1 MTNKGRIWVWQAKG
15 WLQGISAPCSAWPL
29 DMAADHAALFEV
41 ALVVLLGLPEGLGGE
56 DLGGDGGAEA
66 AGGVEFGDLCAGLT
80 GLLVGVGEDDGA
92 ILRSPIGTLAV
103 DLGGIVEGKEGIEQ
117 AFVADAGGVEEELDH
132 LGVAGAVGTDLFVGG
147 MLERSP
153 FVADGGVQNSRHLAE
168 TGFHAP
174 ETSCAKRCFFS
185 CHVLLLVTLLR
196 FALRSVA
203 RVLGGRVCFRWCRD
217 CFPLCWMPEG
227 LLCHPASEKTSV
239 KNASILRLS
248 TDTRQSPESRRFTVT
263 FRGLGLVSKE
273 VVP

>member
-1 MTNKGRIWVWQAKG
+1 M
-15 WLQGISAPCSAWPL
+15 
-29 DMAADHAALFEV
+29 
-41 ALVVLLGLPEGLGGE
+41 
-56 DLGGDGGAEA
+56 
-66 AGGVEFGDLCAGLT
+66 
-80 GLLVGVGEDDGA
+80 
-92 ILRSPIGTLAV
+92 
-103 DLGGIVEGKEGIEQ
+103 
-117 AFVADAGGVEEELDH
+117 
-132 LGVAGAVGTDLFVGG
+132 AGAVGTDLLVGG

-203 RVLGGRVCFRWCRD
+203 RVLGGRVCFCWCRD

-273 VVP
+273 VVPRLGTAMVEGNRANWSDAWVWLWRRRCGGGGQAWPWR